1 MMNNLRQRRLL
12 ARGGRVAGAFAST
25 AAIVALLG
33 VGGCATA
40 PADEAQVGLEF
51 PSPDSGPGRPI
62 LEKGA
67 KRLID
72 DGWQALRRSDPT
84 AARASAAQAGASAAS
99 QLLEL
104 QAAMV
109 GGQQPLD
116 DLDVL
121 TRTAP
126 EYAAAW
132 LTLSVA
138 AEGAD
143 NEALALQAADR
154 GASLWPDKRWVARAQ
169 SLRRR
174 WVDVRVEAANTLL
187 DSGDPRAS
195 LTTLEPALAL
205 DPNNRDAILL
215 QARSLIAVDS
225 LDTAEAVLAG
235 LPRDR
240 DVVLL
245 SGSIAESRGDAAA
258 AIRIYSSLPDDP
270 EATLMAIA
278 LAEEEEKW
286 QLAMELFSSLP
297 DDHPEKASGLRAAKL
312 RWRVSVMPDYVR
324 DALSASDM
332 NRSDLAVVIVSL
344 SPVVETLPS
353 KQVPLLSDIVDMPSQ
368 REIITAARL
377 GLIDIDRFEH
387 RFQPLRQVT
396 AEEVRSAITVLG
408 RLLKVPAPRWCD
420 ENTTESCVSFT
431 PPIAGDQ
438 VADVVIGMASEEER

>member
-1 MMNNLRQRRLL
+1 MMSSLRQRRHT
-12 ARGGRVAGAFAST
+12 ARRGWVAGAAASA

-33 VGGCATA
+33 LGGCATA
-40 PADEAQVGLEF
+40 PADVAEVQLEF
-51 PSPDSGPGRPI
+51 PSPDSGPGRPA

-67 KRLID
+67 ERHID

-84 AARASAAQAGASAAS
+84 AAKTFAAQAGAGTAS
-99 QLLEL
+99 HLLEL
-104 QAAMV
+104 QAAIV
-109 GGQQPLD
+109 SGKNPVD
-116 DLDVL
+116 DLEGL

-138 AEGAD
+138 AERAD

-154 GASLWPDKRWVARAQ
+154 GASLWPDKRWVERTQ

-174 WVDVRVEAANTLL
+174 WVDDRVEAATTLL
-187 DSGDPRAS
+187 AEDDPQAS

-205 DPNNRDAILL
+205 DPDNRDAVLL
-215 QARSLIAVDS
+215 QARSWIAIDR

-245 SGSIAESRGDAAA
+245 SGSIAESRGDADA

-270 EATLMAIA
+270 EATLLAIA
-278 LAEEEEKW
+278 LAEVEENW
-286 QLAMELFSSLP
+286 QTAMELYSSLP

-324 DALSASDM
+324 QALSTSEM
-332 NRSDLAVVIVSL
+332 TRSDLAVVIVTL
-344 SPVVETLPS
+344 APVVETLPS

-377 GLIDIDRFEH
+377 GLIDIDRLEH

-396 AEEVRSAITVLG
+396 AGEVRSAITVLG
-408 RLLKVPAPRWCD
+408 RLLEIPAPLWCD
-420 ENTTESCVSFT
+420 ESTTDPCVSFT

-438 VADVVIGMASEEER
+438 VADVVIGMVSEEAG